1 MTTKKSILL
10 AVLVVVL
17 LTFSVSGTIAWLTTS
32 TKPIENTF
40 TPATVDTQIIEGFN
54 GTAKSSITVFNKKV
68 DTNVP
73 VYVRVALVA
82 NWVDGSG
89 NIVAPASVDLT
100 GKLGTNWVSGGDGY
114 YYYTKEVPV
123 GEATSNLL
131 AADITQPTDGPTG
144 ASLQIVVL
152 HQSIQADG
160 GAVTVGANGGWTITK
175 PTN

>member
-82 NWVDGSG
+82 NWVKDGK
-89 NIVAPASVDLT
+89 IVAPANITVDHDEN
-100 GKLGTNWVSGGDGY
+100 NWTKSGEY
-114 YYYTKEVPV
+114 YYYNSKLAV
-123 GEATSNLL
+123 GATTPNLL
-131 AADITQPTDGPTG
+131 AEDITQPTDGPTG

-152 HQSIQADG
+152 HQSIQTEPA
-160 GAVTVGANGGWTITK
+160 AALTAANWAWK

>member
-40 TPATVDTQIIEGFN
+40 TPATVDTVIIEGFN
-54 GTAKSSITVFNKKV
+54 GTAKSSIQVENKREPA
-68 DTNVP
+68 TNVP

-82 NWVDGSG
+82 NWVKDGK
-89 NIVAPASVDLT
+89 IVAPASITVDHDED
-100 GKLGTNWVSGGDGY
+100 NWTKSGEY
-114 YYYTKEVPV
+114 YYYNSKLAVGDRTPNLLETAIEQLSPLPEGVPV
-123 GEATSNLL
+123 GS
-131 AADITQPTDGPTG
+131 
-144 ASLQIVVL
+144 SLQIVVL

-160 GAVTVGANGGWTITK
+160 GAKDAINAW
-175 PTN
+175 NN